1 MTNYPSSSKVL
12 IIAKGKN
19 RQEKNM
25 AKLRKSRPK
34 IFSLKKSRKTKRTSL
49 KSERQE
55 NGTKCAKRSHTTTEY
70 SSGLYKSLTMH
81 YSW

>member
-25 AKLRKSRPK
+25 AKLKKSRPK
-34 IFSLKKSRKTKRTSL
+34 IFSLKKVGKPR
-49 KSERQE
+49 EP
-55 NGTKCAKRSHTTTEY
+55 H
-70 SSGLYKSLTMH
+70 
-81 YSW
+81 